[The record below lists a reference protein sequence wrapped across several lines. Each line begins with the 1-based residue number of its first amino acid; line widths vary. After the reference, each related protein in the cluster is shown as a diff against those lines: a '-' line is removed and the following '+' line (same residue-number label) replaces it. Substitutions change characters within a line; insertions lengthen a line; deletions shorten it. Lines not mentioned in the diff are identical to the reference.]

1 MIFFR
6 KLQSFPVSTSK
17 IPIHLNALYYVMILY
32 HFYIATTK
40 QKHTEMTTLSNI
52 NIEKSELPI
61 YQECSEKIISNLE
74 RLLSSGRITHD
85 RVSKILTMR
94 WFLTE
99 EVSVKEI

>member
-1 MIFFR
+1 
-6 KLQSFPVSTSK
+6 
-17 IPIHLNALYYVMILY
+17 MILY

-74 RLLSSGRITHD
+74 RVLNSGKVTHD
-85 RVSKILTMR
+85 RVSKILAMR

-99 EVSVKEI
+99 EVCVKEI